1 VQNDE
6 DVVEGDD
13 EDDIVLE
20 GVVAIGPGDSV

>member
-1 VQNDE
+1 MQNDE

>member
-1 VQNDE
+1 MQNDE
-6 DVVEGDD
+6 DAVEGDD